1 MGKGSVAPPAPPDY
15 KNAAKDQGVENL
27 EAARLNAR
35 LNNPNVYTPY
45 GSQTVRFDGDQPIV
59 EQRLTPEAQKTL
71 DEQQRVQYQLA
82 ALGGKGTQL
91 ASNVLDKPFAFGGPA
106 VQTSFDQGGPL
117 QSAPTAGQY
126 GLAGAV
132 NPNIYGQAASVNA
145 NSYGQ
150 ATGIDS
156 NAYGQAGTLNSNA
169 FGQAQSVNP
178 SNYGQAGSVNAN
190 VSGQASAINPNDYG
204 QAGGVNAGQ
213 YGLAQGGVQ
222 GPNLTSSLDLSNV
235 ANMPVNAGMTG
246 QQAIMSRLAP
256 YLQQQRTSTE
266 TQLINQGLR
275 PGTEAYD
282 NAARLLGQQENDA
295 RQQAALQGLG
305 LDMTANQQGYG
316 QALTS
321 GQFGN
326 QAQLSGFGANLQN
339 QQAQNQAITQNFGQG
354 MAAQGL
360 QNQAIAQN
368 FGQGTTAQNMQ
379 NQAVAQ
385 NFGQNVAAQQLQ
397 NQAISQNY
405 GQGSNAQQMQN
416 QAIAQNYGQ
425 GLNSQ
430 QLANQAVAQNFGQGV
445 TAKGIQNQAI
455 AQNYGQ
461 GVNSQQLQNA
471 AIAQNFGQGTSAQ
484 QMQNQAIGQNYG
496 QGMSSA
502 QSQNAIEAQRY
513 NQALQGAQFANTAQ
527 QQALAQA
534 IQGRQMPLNEIS
546 ALMSGSQIQNPQFGA
561 YSGSNVVAA
570 PVFGAAQLQ
579 AQNAQNTYNQQIAQQ
594 NANTGGLFQLGGAL
608 LGGAGAA
615 GGFGALFSDRRLKFN
630 IVKVGDHPLGI
641 GIYEYDIFGNRERG
655 VMAQELMQV
664 MPDAVHQHPSG
675 YFMVDYGRL

>member
-1 MGKGSVAPPAPPDY
+1 MGKASTNPPPPPDY
-15 KNAAKDQGVENL
+15 SNAAKQQGVENL

-35 LNNPNVYTPY
+35 LSNPNVYTPY

-59 EQRLTPEAQKTL
+59 EQRLNPEAQKTL

-106 VQTSFDQGGPL
+106 IQTSFNQGGPL
-117 QSAPTAGQY
+117 QNAPSAGQY
-126 GLAGAV
+126 GMAGAV
-132 NPNIYGQAASVNA
+132 NPN
-145 NSYGQ
+145 
-150 ATGIDS
+150 
-156 NAYGQAGTLNSNA
+156 AYGQASGIDASRY
-169 FGQAQSVNP
+169 GMAQ
-178 SNYGQAGSVNAN
+178 
-190 VSGQASAINPNDYG
+190 
-204 QAGGVNAGQ
+204 GGVNA
-213 YGLAQGGVQ
+213 
-222 GPNLTSSLDLSNV
+222 PNLASSLDLSNV
-235 ANMPVNAGMTG
+235 ANMPINAGMSA
-246 QQAIMSRLAP
+246 QEAIMSRLQP
-256 YLQQQRTSTE
+256 SLQKNRVSTE

-282 NAARLLGQQENDA
+282 NAIQLLGQQENDA
-295 RQQAALQGLG
+295 RQQAVLQGIG
-305 LDMTANQQGYG
+305 LDLSANQQGYG
-316 QALTS
+316 QALQS
-321 GQFGN
+321 AGFGN
-326 QAQLSGFGANLQN
+326 QAQLAGFGANLQN
-339 QQAQNQAITQNFGQG
+339 QQAA
-354 MAAQGL
+354 
-360 QNQAIAQN
+360 NQAIAQN
-368 FGQGTTAQNMQ
+368 
-379 NQAVAQ
+379 
-385 NFGQNVAAQQLQ
+385 
-397 NQAISQNY
+397 Y
-405 GQGSNAQQMQN
+405 GQGVNAQQMQN
-416 QAIAQNYGQ
+416 QAIAQN
-425 GLNSQ
+425 
-430 QLANQAVAQNFGQGV
+430 FGQG
-445 TAKGIQNQAI
+445 A
-455 AQNYGQ
+455 
-461 GVNSQQLQNA
+461 
-471 AIAQNFGQGTSAQ
+471 SAQ

-513 NQALQGAQFANTAQ
+513 NQALQSAQFGNTAQ

-534 IQGRQMPLNEIS
+534 IQQRQMPLNEIS

-561 YSGSNVVAA
+561 YSGSNVAAA

-615 GGFGALFSDRRLKFN
+615 GGFGALFSDRRLKSN